1 MSQLTYSKYSIA
13 HNARL
18 ALLALLLANAAA
30 WAHAYPAASVPN
42 DGATVRESPREMRIQ
57 FTEGIELAFSQVTVK
72 SAKGEVV
79 SQGKLRQLASDTL
92 AIDLKPLR
100 PGNYTAEWQVLSVD
114 THVTEGVLH
123 FTLGAQ
129 GN

>member
-1 MSQLTYSKYSIA
+1 MYFKFSIVLSA
-13 HNARL
+13 
-18 ALLALLLANAAA
+18 ALLLSLSLELSGSPA
-30 WAHAYPAASVPN
+30 WAHAYPAVSVPK
-42 DGATVRESPREMRIQ
+42 DGAAVKESPREMRIQ
-57 FTEGIELAFSQVTVK
+57 FTEGIELAFSRITVK
-72 SAKGEVV
+72 GPNGEVV
-79 SQGKLRQLASDTL
+79 SQGKLRQLANDTV
-92 AIDLKPLR
+92 AIDLKPMR

>member
-1 MSQLTYSKYSIA
+1 MYSKFSIVLSAALVALASQLSGS
-13 HNARL
+13 L
-18 ALLALLLANAAA
+18 A

-42 DGATVRESPREMRIQ
+42 DGATVKESPREMRIQ
-57 FTEGIELAFSQVTVK
+57 FTEGIELAFSRITVK
-72 SAKGEVV
+72 DPNGEVV
-79 SQGKLRQLASDTL
+79 SQGKLRQLANDTV

-100 PGNYTAEWQVLSVD
+100 PGNYAAEWQVLSVD
-114 THVTEGVLH
+114 THITEGVLH

>member
-1 MSQLTYSKYSIA
+1 MYSRSSIV
-13 HNARL
+13 L
-18 ALLALLLANAAA
+18 SALLSLWLELSGLAA
-30 WAHAYPAASVPN
+30 WAHAYPTVSVPN
-42 DGATVRESPREMRIQ
+42 DGATVKESPREMRIQ
-57 FTEGIELAFSQVTVK
+57 FTEGIELAFSRMTVK
-72 SAKGEVV
+72 GPNGEVV
-79 SQGKLRQLASDTL
+79 SQGKLRQPANDII

-123 FTLGAQ
+123 FTLGGQ